1 MFACVKNWVA
11 RLQNRFLKRRGSERQ
26 KPRHFLMQKTR
37 QRIMQFGAQML
48 TTKLPDISDYASIA
62 LISQAIF
69 CCTIKMAHVW
79 KRRSNKEDGR
89 TAAFVKMFSW
99 VYLGFVWKTIRGSS
113 ILLVQQSGYWW
124 TSRRCSTFRAA
135 ADGTSRWFTRCWS
148 FQRLTS
154 SLIVIFNQFKALPN
168 IITGW
173 SVEAKVMANSHFH
186 RDRRLWKLMEC
197 TSNLGT

>member
-1 MFACVKNWVA
+1 MCENEEATK
-11 RLQNRFLKRRGSERQ
+11 
-26 KPRHFLMQKTR
+26 HKT
-37 QRIMQFGAQML
+37 
-48 TTKLPDISDYASIA
+48 
-62 LISQAIF
+62 
-69 CCTIKMAHVW
+69 
-79 KRRSNKEDGR
+79 
-89 TAAFVKMFSW
+89 AFVKMFSW

-173 SVEAKVMANSHFH
+173 CVEAKVMANSHFH

-197 TSNLGT
+197 TSNLGTFFKKCQRICKYLFCAHSRGV